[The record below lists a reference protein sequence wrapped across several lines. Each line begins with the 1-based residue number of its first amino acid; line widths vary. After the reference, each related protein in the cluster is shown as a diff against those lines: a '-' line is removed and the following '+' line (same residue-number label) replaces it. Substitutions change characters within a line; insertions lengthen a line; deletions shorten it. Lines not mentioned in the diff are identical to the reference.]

1 MVLIELVMSA
11 TAALGD
17 WLLATLD
24 IAGAAAVD
32 GDAVTY
38 IVLSIT
44 VVTVTIEH
52 APSPEP
58 GATFVAAALF
68 APPAPFA
75 AALLANSTVT
85 VLVEVEVSVKVVPW
99 SFDGIEAAATFAG
112 ATELIARE
120 LAPAAKLAG
129 AADVS
134 AAAAVELCM

>member
-1 MVLIELVMSA
+1 MSA
-11 TAALGD
+11 TAALGV
-17 WLLATLD
+17 WLLVTLD

-52 APSPEP
+52 APSSPEP

-99 SFDGIEAAATFAG
+99 SFDAIEAAATLAG

-120 LAPAAKLAG
+120 LAPAANLAG